1 MSVLLL
7 LIHHIIAKQISIVEN
22 PRWYGQNVSNT
33 NVSVTIITLLFSIF
47 IVSAGVPDTPQL
59 QIDGGTASWNAVNPR
74 TENPRVSYNLEIIG
88 PEGEIAQTLDVD
100 SRLSEDLTNLDLE
113 VGQSYNVCITAINDI
128 GRSAQSCVPY
138 VHNPPPG

>member
-1 MSVLLL
+1 M
-7 LIHHIIAKQISIVEN
+7 EN
-22 PRWYGQNVSNT
+22 PRWYGQNVSYI
-33 NVSVTIITLLFSIF
+33 NVSIIILTLLSSIS
-47 IVSAGVPDTPQL
+47 IVAAGVPDTPEL

-74 TENPRVSYNLEIIG
+74 TENPRVSYDLEIIG

-113 VGQSYNVCITAINDI
+113 VGQSYNVCITAMNNI
-128 GRSAQSCVPY
+128 GRSAQSCVSY